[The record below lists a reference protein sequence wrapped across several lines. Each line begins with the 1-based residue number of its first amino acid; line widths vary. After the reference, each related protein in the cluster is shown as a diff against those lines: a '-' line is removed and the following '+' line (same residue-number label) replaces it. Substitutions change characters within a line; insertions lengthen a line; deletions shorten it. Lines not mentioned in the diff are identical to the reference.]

1 MKENELVSIV
11 EEQGWT
17 CKKDEVGDCFC
28 IIVVDNIQIQITPF
42 VGRRADHFRVSL
54 APSISTREFSEVVG
68 FIYGEGR
75 DYSPIILS
83 NNPPKKL
90 ASLSAEDVQQLA
102 DEAISWA
109 LSQSL
114 EDGLRA
120 YRGLP
125 TDAKGTMPLRHLA
138 ALAIAGEVERLEGYK
153 QRFAEGD
160 RLGFVPYITVDMVE
174 RAILVARKHSK

>member
-1 MKENELVSIV
+1 MKESELVSIM

-28 IIVVDNIQIQITPF
+28 IIVVDNIQIQVIPF
-42 VGRRADHFRVSL
+42 IGKRADHFRVSL
-54 APSISTREFSEVVG
+54 APSISSREFSEAVG

-75 DYSPIILS
+75 DYSPIIFS
-83 NNPPKKL
+83 NEPPKKL
-90 ASLSAEDVQQLA
+90 ASLSAEDVLQLA

-114 EDGLRA
+114 EDGLTA

-125 TDAKGTMPLRHLA
+125 TAAKGAMPLRHLA
-138 ALAIAGEVERLEGYK
+138 ALAITGDVERLEGYK
-153 QRFAEGD
+153 QSFAEGD
-160 RLGFVPYITVDMVE
+160 RLGFVPYITVDMVD
-174 RAILVARKHSK
+174 RAILIARKHSK